1 MYCELSSKFCL
12 LALDCC
18 CSFHLFATYI
28 SSFWATWCAFTFFE
42 SLWIFLDSS
51 VFYQMC
57 LDNFWKVLFCLND
70 VIDIFLK
77 ISLKFLSICKI
88 FLFFLMVLV
97 TLGRNWL
104 YVIMIGILSDFC
116 CVSFSI
122 IRSILL
128 SRLFLLRCLLIN
140 DELYPCFT
148 KLFFI
153 SLKLLLKST
162 WFELIPFI
170 RVSWL

>member
-1 MYCELSSKFCL
+1 
-12 LALDCC
+12 
-18 CSFHLFATYI
+18 
-28 SSFWATWCAFTFFE
+28 
-42 SLWIFLDSS
+42 
-51 VFYQMC
+51 MC

-116 CVSFSI
+116 CVSFST
-122 IRSILL
+122 IRSVL
-128 SRLFLLRCLLIN
+128 SSKSIFSRCLMISDRWYLCFLKLCFNLLRLLFKSASFEPICLILMA
-140 DELYPCFT
+140 
-148 KLFFI
+148 
-153 SLKLLLKST
+153 SL
-162 WFELIPFI
+162 E
-170 RVSWL
+170 VSFRDFG